1 MIALWPWSIHRTDAH
16 TASMIE
22 HSEERS
28 NGRHVPT
35 NEILQALHD
44 VTAGLADPE
53 DRPGQV
59 EMALAVT
66 RAIND
71 DGRVIV
77 QAGTGTGKTIAYLIP
92 AILSG
97 KRTVVSTA
105 TKTLQDQLAISD
117 LPLLEAML
125 PQPFTWSILK
135 GRSNYVCM
143 QRVSEVSNNAQLEL
157 DDLGVSSQREVK
169 RLVDWAL
176 RSKVGDVTE
185 LDWQPSPRAWQAVS
199 VGSDEC
205 PGAARCDSGSECFA
219 ERARIRA
226 AVSDVVVVNTHL
238 YGMHVAAAGGI
249 LPEHDVV
256 IFDEAHQLED
266 TLTST
271 VGVSI
276 AESRAN
282 SLASAVS
289 KVIDDP
295 LLIERIHSTGAVLTS
310 ALAPFPEERL
320 SFPLPHPIVE
330 ALTNMRLVVNDALD
344 ALRAIDST
352 VESVKQKAV
361 RAQTL
366 ATRLAENIDATFR
379 ADASFV
385 PFVTGPVER
394 PSLVVAP
401 LVVGPVLAE
410 YAWPEHAVILTSAT
424 IPLSLP
430 ERVGLTDAVD
440 MIDVGSP
447 FDYES
452 QALLYCATAL
462 PDPNAQRDDAVHS
475 EMADL
480 ISAAGGRTLALF
492 TSRRAMQT
500 AVDTLRSKLPYRIL
514 CQDENQRQTLLREFL
529 LDEHSCL
536 FATAGFF
543 EGVDIPGRSLSL
555 VIIDRIPFPH
565 RANPLLA
572 ARREMHG
579 QRGFTEVDLPRAI
592 TALAQAT
599 GRLIRS
605 RNDRGVVA
613 VLDPRLATKG
623 YRWTII
629 NALPP
634 MRRTKDK
641 SEVIDFLRTTV
652 AK

>member
-1 MIALWPWSIHRTDAH
+1 MPPNST
-16 TASMIE
+16 E
-22 HSEERS
+22 HSASFASRAHAHIPLMS
-28 NGRHVPT
+28 PSSHDQV
-35 NEILQALHD
+35 IQALHN
-44 VTAGLADPE
+44 VTQGLPDPE

-59 EMALAVT
+59 EMALAVA

-71 DGRVIV
+71 DSRAIV
-77 QAGTGTGKTIAYLIP
+77 QAGTGTGKTIAYLVP

-105 TKTLQDQLAISD
+105 TKTLQDQLALSD

-125 PQPFTWSILK
+125 PQPFSWSVLK

-143 QRVSEVSNNAQLEL
+143 QRISEVSNNSQLEL
-157 DDLGVSSQREVK
+157 DDLGESSQREVRK
-169 RLVDWAL
+169 LVDWAL
-176 RSKVGDVTE
+176 RTKVGDVAE
-185 LDWQPSPRAWQAVS
+185 LDWQPTTRAWQAVS

-205 PGAARCDSGSECFA
+205 PGAARCDSGNECFA
-219 ERARIRA
+219 ERARVRA

-271 VGVSI
+271 VGTSI
-276 AESRAN
+276 SESRATT
-282 SLASAVS
+282 LASAVS
-289 KVIDDP
+289 KVLVEP
-295 LLIERIHSTGAVLTS
+295 ALLQRLAGAGQELTT
-310 ALAPFPEERL
+310 ALAPHPEERL
-320 SFPLPHPIVE
+320 AFPLPEAITG
-330 ALTNMRLVVNDALD
+330 ALTSIRLAVNDVLD
-344 ALRAIDST
+344 ALRNVDTA
-352 VESVKQKAV
+352 VESVKQKMF
-361 RAQTL
+361 RAQSL
-366 ATRLAENIDATFR
+366 ATRLADNIDATFR
-379 ADASFV
+379 ADSSFV
-385 PFVTGPVER
+385 PFVTGSSDR
-394 PSLVVAP
+394 PTLVVAP
-401 LVVGPVLAE
+401 LDVGPVLAE
-410 YAWPEHAVILTSAT
+410 HAWPEHAVVLTSAT

-430 ERVGLTDAVD
+430 QRVGLGDEVE
-440 MIDVGSP
+440 MLDVGSP
-447 FDYES
+447 FNYEDQS
-452 QALLYCATAL
+452 LLYCATKL
-462 PDPNAQRDDAVHS
+462 PDPNAQRDDAVHA

-480 ISAAGGRTLALF
+480 IAAAGGRTLALF
-492 TSRRAMQT
+492 TSRRAMQS
-500 AVDTLRSKLPYRIL
+500 AVDALRQKLPYRIL
-514 CQDENQRQTLLREFL
+514 AQDENQRATLLREFF
-529 LDEHSCL
+529 LDETSCL

-579 QRGFTEVDLPRAI
+579 PRGFAEVDLPRAI
-592 TALAQAT
+592 TSLAQAT

-629 NALPP
+629 KALPP

-641 SEVIDFLRTTV
+641 GEVLAFLRETT
-652 AK
+652 AER